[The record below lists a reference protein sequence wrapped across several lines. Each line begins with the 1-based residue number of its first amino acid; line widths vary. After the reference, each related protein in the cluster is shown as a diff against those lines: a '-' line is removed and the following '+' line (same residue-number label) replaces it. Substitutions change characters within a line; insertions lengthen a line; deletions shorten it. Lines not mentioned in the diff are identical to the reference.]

1 MTRFDD
7 LIATV
12 EAYQALAGE
21 NYARVRQLAEEVR
34 AGLCD
39 YIDASDGVCVQLV
52 PPHGDFQPKAYG
64 DQAFSMPPRGFRPL
78 GPIAFG
84 IAVRVSRG
92 ADWIRVTTQ
101 CQKIGDHFILDIQ
114 GGESFKLS
122 LPLTKDDSTTLFE
135 YVYKHVLNW
144 FQSKID
150 QYEQG
155 EYGTREIG
163 FDFSREAESVK
174 A

>member
-1 MTRFDD
+1 MTRFDE
-7 LIATV
+7 LTATV
-12 EAYQALAGE
+12 DAYQALAAE

-39 YIDASDGVCVQLV
+39 YMDAKDGVCVQLV
-52 PPHGDFQPKAYG
+52 PPVGEFEPKAYG
-64 DQAFSMPPRGFRPL
+64 DNAFSMPPRGFRPL

-84 IAVRVSRG
+84 LAVRVTKG
-92 ADWIRVTTQ
+92 TDWIRVTMQ
-101 CQKIGDHFILDIQ
+101 CQKIGDKVILDIQ
-114 GGESFKLS
+114 GGESFSLS
-122 LPLTKDDSTTLFE
+122 LPLMKDDSAVLFE

-144 FQSKID
+144 FQSTID

-163 FDFSREAESVK
+163 FDFSRDTDSAEA
-174 A
+174 

>member
-1 MTRFDD
+1 MTRFDE

-12 EAYQALAGE
+12 ETYQALAAE

-39 YIDASDGVCVQLV
+39 YIDAPDGICVQLV
-52 PPHGDFQPKAYG
+52 PPHGEFEPKPYG
-64 DQAFSMPPRGFRPL
+64 DKAFSMPPRGFRPL
-78 GPIAFG
+78 GPVAFG
-84 IAVRVSRG
+84 LAVRVTHG
-92 ADWIRVTTQ
+92 TDWIRVTTQ

-114 GGESFKLS
+114 GGESFKLT

-135 YVYKHVLNW
+135 YVYGHVLYW

-150 QYEQG
+150 QYQQG

-163 FDFSREAESVK
+163 FDFSREAESAK

>member
-1 MTRFDD
+1 MTRFDE

-12 EAYQALAGE
+12 ETYQALAAE
-21 NYARVRQLAEEVR
+21 NYARVRQLAEAVR
-34 AGLCD
+34 EGLCD
-39 YIDASDGVCVQLV
+39 YIDAKDGICVQLV
-52 PPHGDFQPKAYG
+52 PPMGEFEPKPYG
-64 DQAFSMPPRGFRPL
+64 DQAFSMPPRGFRAL

-84 IAVRVSRG
+84 LAVRVSRG
-92 ADWIRVTTQ
+92 TDWLRVTAQ
-101 CQKIGDHFILDIQ
+101 GQKIGDHFILDIQ

-122 LPLTKDDSTTLFE
+122 LPLAEDDSRVLFE
-135 YVYKHVLNW
+135 YVYQHVLNW

-150 QYEQG
+150 QYQQG

-163 FDFSREAESVK
+163 FEFSREVDSAN